1 MNASYLNALA
11 DFSKHGYPG
20 QILQSKHVCNT
31 NYPLAVKKRNGTGVN
46 VWIDHE
52 FPAYTKTIYSTNP
65 PYAASIKQYC
75 DGAS

>member
-1 MNASYLNALA
+1 MDKSYLNALV
-11 DFSKHGYPG
+11 DFGKYGYPG
-20 QILQSKHVCNT
+20 QVEQVKHVCNT
-31 NYPLAVKKRNGTGVN
+31 NYPLAVKKRTSGWV
-46 VWIDHE
+46 DHT